1 MLLLS
6 CRFLLCM
13 FAATLIKWGHGRH
26 NESSNDRNF
35 EAGNN
40 GLNHKACRIAE
51 SKPQVLQIVEKIK
64 QSMPTWHCM
73 HFISLRKKGI
83 YYEL

>member
-1 MLLLS
+1 
-6 CRFLLCM
+6 M
-13 FAATLIKWGHGRH
+13 FAATLVKWGHGRH

-51 SKPQVLQIVEKIK
+51 SKPQLLQIIENQTKCAHLALNCLILK
-64 QSMPTWHCM
+64 CYEPSEPRL
-73 HFISLRKKGI
+73 FSKKR
-83 YYEL
+83 

>member
-40 GLNHKACRIAE
+40 GLNHKAYRIEE
-51 SKPQVLQIVEKIK
+51 SKPQVLQIVENQTKYA
-64 QSMPTWHCM
+64 HLALHAF
-73 HFISLRKKGI
+73 HFSTKERNL
-83 YYEL
+83 L